1 MATSENPNG
10 TMEFNGFLN
19 AIKKVD
25 TDEGVKFIHKFLIPA
40 PDTLTPPTQLYV
52 GSPRQICDVG
62 KDATV
67 LVRVYGWSR
76 KSKGGNGKNYSF
88 QNHALEEV
96 L

>member
-1 MATSENPNG
+1 MATKTHPNG
-10 TMEFNGFLN
+10 TFEFEAYLD
-19 AIKKVD
+19 AVKKVE
-25 TDEGVKFIHKFLIPA
+25 TDNGVKFIHKFLIPA
-40 PDTLTPPTQLYV
+40 SSTLSSPTQLYV

-67 LVRVYGWSR
+67 VVRVYGWSR
-76 KSKGGNGKNYSF
+76 KANGNSF

>member
-1 MATSENPNG
+1 MTANALPNG
-10 TMEFNGFLN
+10 QFLIQ
-19 AIKKVD
+19 AFLDAFKKVD
-25 TDEGVKFIHKFLIPA
+25 SENGVKFIHKFLIAA
-40 PDTLTPPTQLYV
+40 PDTLTKPTELYV

-67 LVRVYGWSR
+67 HVRVYGWSR
-76 KSKGGNGKNYSF
+76 RSNGKSF

>member
-1 MATSENPNG
+1 MGTSENPNG
-10 TMEFNGFLN
+10 TFQFQAYLD
-19 AIKKVD
+19 ALKKVD
-25 TDEGVKFIHKFLIPA
+25 TSNGVKFIHKFLIPA
-40 PDTLTPPTQLYV
+40 PDTLSSPTQLYV

-76 KSKGGNGKNYSF
+76 KTKGNSF
-88 QNHALEEV
+88 QNHALEEI